1 MEFAV
6 IKTGGKQYLVE
17 PAKKIKIEK
26 IDKEEGGIFT
36 FDEVLLIGNDKE
48 IKVGTPFLLGA
59 KVTATVL
66 KQDKD
71 EKVITFKYRA
81 KTRYHKTIGHRQMY
95 SLVEI
100 TKISA

>member
-17 PAKKIKIEK
+17 PGKKIKIEK
-26 IDKEEGGIFT
+26 VDAKVDANFT

-48 IKVGTPFLLGA
+48 TKIGTPFIPGA
-59 KVTATVL
+59 KVSATVL

-71 EKVITFKYRA
+71 EKVVTFKYTP